1 MVSHNFAIPFRY
13 CVDRLCMHSV
23 DHTPLSAGG
32 IDFQKV
38 FGKFPSGDFPD
49 GLFPDGIFR
58 DGQWHFP
65 DGQFPGRQFPGEQ
78 FSERA
83 IPQTN
88 ISPTD
93 TSRTDISPNGTFPR
107 MNISP
112 NHVFHFRSKK
122 VIDINEANLR

>member
-1 MVSHNFAIPFRY
+1 MVSHNFVIPFRY
-13 CVDRLCMHSV
+13 CVDRLCMYSV

-38 FGKFPSGDFPD
+38 FGQFPSGHFPD

-58 DGQWHFP
+58 DGQFP
-65 DGQFPGRQFPGEQ
+65 EGTFPTDSSPADSSLVNSFPNGQFLKQTFPLRTLP
-78 FSERA
+78 ERTF
-83 IPQTN
+83 PRTN
-88 ISPTD
+88 ISL
-93 TSRTDISPNGTFPR
+93 
-107 MNISP
+107 